1 MGLIALAKAIDR
13 AINGKPFGYPTKIDF
28 RSRMM
33 EANMILR
40 EQLDGVAR
48 RRLGRLASDMQ
59 AVAWQKPQSLQCR
72 RYRDIEYAVRAAVQ
86 DKRGFQHLIG
96 RGIDGNA
103 AFASLA
109 IEPANI
115 AVRIVETHQAMNFV
129 DDRECRI
136 DRLFRRRARSRRRC
150 GFRRKCQEAAVR
162 GKCYR
167 VCPYAAKI
175 LLTPSVTCMDDNV
188 APEMLRM
195 SLPTLSGL
203 ALVLPTNCD
212 SQLGLRTSPPY
223 DSR

>member
-1 MGLIALAKAIDR
+1 
-13 AINGKPFGYPTKIDF
+13 
-28 RSRMM
+28 
-33 EANMILR
+33 MILR

-59 AVAWQKPQSLQCR
+59 IVAWQKPQSLQCR
-72 RYRDIEYAVRAAVQ
+72 RYRDVEYTVRAAVQ

-136 DRLFRRRARSRRRC
+136 DRLFRRRARRA
-150 GFRRKCQEAAVR
+150 GAADFDESAKK
-162 GKCYR
+162 GPC
-167 VCPYAAKI
+167 AANAI
-175 LLTPSVTCMDDNV
+175 GCVHTQPRSV
-188 APEMLRM
+188 
-195 SLPTLSGL
+195 
-203 ALVLPTNCD
+203 
-212 SQLGLRTSPPY
+212 
-223 DSR
+223 